1 MSRWVVFD
9 WETRSLCDLKKAGT
23 YRYSIDP
30 STELLCGAYENHKGT
45 RGLWLPGMP
54 CPFSPEVLR
63 DYTFIAHNA
72 LFEIWIWQ
80 NVATPDYGWP
90 ECPPLSQWHDTMARA
105 LQLALPAGLD
115 NVLRALKAPVHKDKE
130 GSKLTISLSRPDR
143 KTKML
148 PVVTPAILHRVGDYC
163 LNDIADEV
171 WLHKRIGWLP
181 PEERVCWETSM
192 ETNFMGLGLDM
203 EYVAAAQ
210 AIVDDASA
218 PLIEEFKALT
228 GMGVNQRDKVLEWV
242 RGQGVEIADMT
253 KGTLSEMLGGS
264 DDDVEADSAG
274 GYESYSDPG
283 DDAEGEDQQQVLPP
297 GVERALRI
305 RQLVGSASIKKLA
318 AMRACV
324 GWDGRARGLLV
335 YHGTT
340 PGRQTA
346 KIVQPHNFPRGTV
359 TIDDEPPDPEQ
370 LVSLIKT
377 RDYQLLEQVYGRGAV
392 EIIVSSLR
400 HGIVAAPD
408 HDLLAGDYAGIQLRT
423 VLALAGQHDK
433 MDLMAAADRKES
445 KYNAYVDMAELIYHR
460 DISKVANLA
469 EYTIG
474 KNAVLGLG
482 FQGGGGMFQ
491 TKMAPKESRS
501 FCDEVVRV
509 YRKEWAPQVP
519 PLWYGLQA
527 AATKAVW
534 TGLPHEA
541 FGITY
546 SMEDIW
552 LKTTIHN
559 GTSIYYAYP
568 ERCREQMPWD
578 PTETRQGFTY
588 WVQKQGRWTQR
599 HAFGG
604 QLTEN
609 AVMKIERE
617 IMEGAKGRLKAH
629 GYKLPFEV
637 HDEALAERLRSQV
650 DMVEFRGLM
659 EDVEPWVRELR
670 IPIKVEVW
678 QGPRYKK

>member
-1 MSRWVVFD
+1 MPDKWVVLD
-9 WETRSLCDLKKAGT
+9 WESRSLCDLKKAGT

-30 STELLCGAYENHKGT
+30 TTELLCGAYENHKGT
-45 RGLWLPGMP
+45 RGLWLPGQP

-72 LFEIWIWQ
+72 LFEIWMWQ

-115 NVLRALKAPVHKDKE
+115 NVLRALKAPVSKDKE
-130 GSKLTISLSRPDR
+130 GSKLTISLSKIGKKTQQWPD
-143 KTKML
+143 L
-148 PVVTPAILHRVGDYC
+148 TPEIIDRVGAYC

-181 PEERVCWETSM
+181 AEERACWETSM
-192 ETNFMGLGLDM
+192 EMNFMGLGLDTA
-203 EYVAAAQ
+203 YVDAAQ
-210 AIVDDASA
+210 AIVDEASK
-218 PLIEEFKALT
+218 PLIEEFRALT
-228 GMGVNQRDKVLEWV
+228 GVGVNQRDKILAWCRENGLET
-242 RGQGVEIADMT
+242 IHDMT
-253 KGTLSEMLGGS
+253 KETLKQLLGS
-264 DDDVEADSAG
+264 DEDGEADDDA
-274 GYESYSDPG
+274 SDPEADG
-283 DDAEGEDQQQVLPP
+283 DQAHVVLPEN
-297 GVERALRI
+297 VERALKI

-318 AMRACV
+318 AMKACV
-324 GWDGRARGLLV
+324 GWDSRARGLLV

-359 TIDDEPPDPEQ
+359 TIDDAPPDPQQ
-370 LVSLIKT
+370 LVDLIKT
-377 RDYQLLEQVYGRGAV
+377 RDWQLLEAVYGRGAV

-400 HGIVAAPD
+400 HGIVAAPG
-408 HDLLAGDYAGIQLRT
+408 HALLAGDYAGIQLRT

-433 MDLMAAADRKES
+433 VALMAANDRGEA
-445 KYNAYVDMAELIYHR
+445 KYNAYLEMSELIYHR
-460 DISKVANLA
+460 PISKVANLA

-491 TKMAPKESRS
+491 TKMAPKESRE

-519 PLWYGLQA
+519 PLWYGLQDA
-527 AATKAVW
+527 AVKAVW
-534 TGLPHEA
+534 TGVPHEA
-541 FGITY
+541 FGVTY
-546 SMEDIW
+546 SREDIW
-552 LKTTIHN
+552 LKATIHN

-568 ERCREQMPWD
+568 ERCMEQMPWD
-578 PTETRQGFTY
+578 PTEERKGFTY

-609 AVMKIERE
+609 VVMKIERE
-617 IMEGAKGRLKAH
+617 IMEGAKRRLKAA
-629 GYKLPFEV
+629 GYRFPFEV
-637 HDEALAERLRSQV
+637 HDELIAERPASEV
-650 DMVEFRGLM
+650 DMAEFKGIM
-659 EDVEPWVRELR
+659 EAVEPWVRELK
-670 IPIKVEVW
+670 IPINVEAW
-678 QGPRYKK
+678 TGERYKK